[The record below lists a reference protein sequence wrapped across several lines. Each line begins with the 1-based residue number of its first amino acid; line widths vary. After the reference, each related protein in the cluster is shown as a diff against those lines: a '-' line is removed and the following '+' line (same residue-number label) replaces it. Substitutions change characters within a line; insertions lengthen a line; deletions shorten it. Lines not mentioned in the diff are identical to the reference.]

1 MTFPTITFKQT
12 NVTVDRHVPDLVA
25 QKLLSLE
32 KFIGEAPSFCEVE
45 FERVTSQQSGDIYR
59 IEVNLEV
66 NGKLYRAE
74 ATMDSFEK
82 AVDEV
87 RDELD
92 KELRRARDKEE
103 TLLKRGGRRL
113 KELLRFGRSNDRI

>member
-12 NVTVDRHVPDLVA
+12 NITVDDHLPDLIE
-25 QKLLSLE
+25 QKLITLE
-32 KFIGEAPSFCEVE
+32 KFIGEAPSLCEVE
-45 FERVTSQQSGDIYR
+45 FERLTHQQTGDIHR
-59 IEVNLEV
+59 VEVNLTV

-74 ATMDSFEK
+74 ATAESFEA

-92 KELRRARDKEE
+92 AELRRTREKDN
-103 TLLKRGGRRL
+103 TLLKRGGRKL
-113 KELLRFGRSNDRI
+113 KSLLRFGR